1 MKATNTF
8 KKIIND
14 HLQQR
19 AESDSLFAKTLKK
32 KNKNIDECINYI
44 FEKVKAS
51 GCQGFA
57 DEEIFGMA
65 VHYYDEDDIKVKGN
79 ISGSVIVNH
88 TIEKP
93 AEKAKKETIPVGGR
107 DTAKN
112 APKKAT
118 MKVVKPVL
126 ANQTSLF

>member
-19 AESDSLFAKTLKK
+19 AENDSLFAETLKK
-32 KNKNIDECINYI
+32 ENKNIDECINYI

-65 VHYYDEDDIKVKGN
+65 VHYYDEDDIKVNGK
-79 ISGSVIVNH
+79 ISGNVIVNH
-88 TIEKP
+88 SIEKP
-93 AEKAKKETIPVGGR
+93 KEKANKEVIPLGGR
-107 DTAKN
+107 DTAKDKV
-112 APKKAT
+112 KKPV